1 MSAARSTPSSFPGF
15 PAEALRFLEGLARH
29 NTREW
34 FQEHKADY
42 EAQAR
47 GPMLA
52 FVEALNEALSKF
64 APSWMTE
71 PKKAL
76 FRLNR
81 DTRFSA
87 DKSPYKT
94 ELGAR
99 FGTSQGPAAESA
111 GFYVSVSPKGVGVGA
126 GCYMAD
132 TPQVAALRTRIATDH
147 VAFRRLVEERAVT
160 KAFGAL
166 QGERLVR
173 VPKPF
178 PAEHPAADLLRLK
191 QACFLV
197 TLPVELV
204 TSKRLVPEVAERFRL
219 GAPLVTWLAKTL
231 A

>member
-1 MSAARSTPSSFPGF
+1 
-15 PAEALRFLEGLARH
+15 
-29 NTREW
+29 
-34 FQEHKADY
+34 
-42 EAQAR
+42 
-47 GPMLA
+47 MLA
-52 FVEALNEALSKF
+52 FVEALNAALSKF

-99 FGTSQGPAAESA
+99 FGTAQGPAAESA
-111 GFYVSVSPKGVGVGA
+111 GFYVSISPRGVGVGA
-126 GCYMAD
+126 GCHVAD
-132 TPQVAALRTRIATDH
+132 TPQLAALRAKLAKDH
-147 VAFRRLVEERAVT
+147 VAFRRLVEDRAVV
-160 KAFGAL
+160 KDLGAL

-191 QACFLV
+191 QAYFLV

-204 TSKRLVPEVAERFRL
+204 TSKRLLGEVSERFRL
-219 GAPLVTWLAKTL
+219 GHPLVRWLATAL

>member
-1 MSAARSTPSSFPGF
+1 
-15 PAEALRFLEGLARH
+15 
-29 NTREW
+29 
-34 FQEHKADY
+34 
-42 EAQAR
+42 
-47 GPMLA
+47 MLA
-52 FVEALNEALSKF
+52 FVESLNAEFFKI
-64 APSWMTE
+64 APSWVTL

-99 FGTSQGPAAESA
+99 FGTAQGPAAESS
-111 GFYVSVSPKGVGVGA
+111 GFYVSISPKGVGVGA
-126 GCYMAD
+126 GRYMAD
-132 TPQVAALRTRIATDH
+132 TPQLAALRARIAKDH
-147 VAFRRLVEERAVT
+147 RAFRRLVEERAVT
-160 KAFGAL
+160 KALGAL

-191 QACFLV
+191 QAYFLV
-197 TLPVELV
+197 TL
-204 TSKRLVPEVAERFRL
+204 
-219 GAPLVTWLAKTL
+219 TL